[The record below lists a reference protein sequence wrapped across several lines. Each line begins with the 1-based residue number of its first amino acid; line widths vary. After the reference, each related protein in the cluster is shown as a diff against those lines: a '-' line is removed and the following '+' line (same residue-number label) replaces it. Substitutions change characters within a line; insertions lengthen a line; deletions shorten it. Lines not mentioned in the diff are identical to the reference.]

1 MFIDESVI
9 IVKSGDGGNGAATFR
24 REKFI
29 QFGGPD
35 GGDGG
40 KGGDIIFIADPN
52 MNTLVDYSNSKRFE
66 AHNGEK
72 GSQARSTG
80 KSGDDLIIKVPV
92 GTMVRDSHTG
102 KLLLD
107 LNEENERA
115 ILLKGGSGGRGN
127 THFKSPTRKAPKI
140 AESGKEGIELRIKLE
155 LKLLADV
162 ALVGYPS
169 VGKSSFINKVSAANS
184 KVASYHFTTLRP
196 KLGVVRLNAGESYVI
211 ADVPVLIEGAHV
223 GVGLGDRF
231 LKHIERCKIIIHVVD
246 ISGIDGRDP
255 KEDFV
260 KINEELKKYSER
272 LSHKKQIVVANK
284 IDMLYDDE
292 KYSEFEK
299 FIKSKGIEDVYPI
312 SVIANEGLKPVLLKA
327 WELVQKTPREEL
339 EEEHLLEEVL
349 PEVYKRKIDWD
360 IIKLEDTVYEIKG
373 RIVDDVLKK
382 YVFTGDDG
390 IITFLQI
397 MRSLGMEKE
406 LDRIGVQEG
415 DTILVANYEFE
426 YII

>member
-1 MFIDESVI
+1 
-9 IVKSGDGGNGAATFR
+9 
-24 REKFI
+24 
-29 QFGGPD
+29 
-35 GGDGG
+35 
-40 KGGDIIFIADPN
+40 
-52 MNTLVDYSNSKRFE
+52 MNE
-66 AHNGEK
+66 
-72 GSQARSTG
+72 
-80 KSGDDLIIKVPV
+80 
-92 GTMVRDSHTG
+92 
-102 KLLLD
+102 
-107 LNEENERA
+107 
-115 ILLKGGSGGRGN
+115 
-127 THFKSPTRKAPKI
+127 
-140 AESGKEGIELRIKLE
+140 
-155 LKLLADV
+155 
-162 ALVGYPS
+162 
-169 VGKSSFINKVSAANS
+169 
-184 KVASYHFTTLRP
+184 
-196 KLGVVRLNAGESYVI
+196 GESYVI
-211 ADVPVLIEGAHV
+211 ADVPGLIEGAHE

-373 RIVDDVLKK
+373 RIVDDVLKE